1 MCKENSPVRGQA
13 QDGPAPGYGQSCSR
27 GGGEGA
33 ASTELNYSIILA
45 QEKHLSVCKQRVQAV
60 LFCTATAVHDL
71 LRH

>member
-27 GGGEGA
+27 GGREGA
-33 ASTELNYSIILA
+33 ASTELNYSIIL
-45 QEKHLSVCKQRVQAV
+45 EKHLSVCKQRVQAV

-71 LRH
+71 LCH